1 MDFRI
6 NSSYQILSIMSIY
19 FVFECTRSVSEGI
32 FVLFVRFDRCTK
44 ASPQRGRIT
53 GTLVREESYYAN
65 LCARGRPNGLSR
77 RRAVARG
84 LKWKITDAV
93 TVQVSVTNGLI
104 IIICFKHSL
113 TFLLA
118 KLRWRIAERDDH
130 GSACRLRPLESAMYR
145 TGGWSRRR

>member
-1 MDFRI
+1 MYLNALEVCRKE
-6 NSSYQILSIMSIY
+6 Y
-19 FVFECTRSVSEGI
+19 
-32 FVLFVRFDRCTK
+32 LFYSFGLTV
-44 ASPQRGRIT
+44 AQMQALERGRIT

-65 LCARGRPNGLSR
+65 LCARGRPNGQSR